1 MLAWIF
7 FQVGQA
13 WWEVFYLHGSKGMKT
28 LTLYTLPWESNEKGP
43 ELLLSTSPLVLL
55 GNLRQPDI
63 HQQYISP
70 KFGCFFQAPLKL
82 KFSMWE
88 GNHYCNCNKLFFML
102 CLCYIHLG
110 VIWIVMRRS
119 GGMPDERTH

>member
-13 WWEVFYLHGSKGMKT
+13 WWEAFYLHGSKGMKT
-28 LTLYTLPWESNEKGP
+28 LTLYMLPWESNEKGP

-70 KFGCFFQAPLKL
+70 KLLPGT
-82 KFSMWE
+82 S
-88 GNHYCNCNKLFFML
+88 
-102 CLCYIHLG
+102 
-110 VIWIVMRRS
+110 
-119 GGMPDERTH
+119 

>member
-13 WWEVFYLHGSKGMKT
+13 WWEAFYLHGSKGMKT
-28 LTLYTLPWESNEKGP
+28 LTLYMLPWESNEKGP
-43 ELLLSTSPLVLL
+43 ELLLSTSPLVLQ

-70 KFGCFFQAPLKL
+70 KLLPGT
-82 KFSMWE
+82 S
-88 GNHYCNCNKLFFML
+88 
-102 CLCYIHLG
+102 
-110 VIWIVMRRS
+110 
-119 GGMPDERTH
+119 

>member
-13 WWEVFYLHGSKGMKT
+13 WWEAFYLHGSKGMKT

-43 ELLLSTSPLVLL
+43 ELLLSTSPFVLL
-55 GNLRQPDI
+55 GNLRQPNI

-70 KFGCFFQAPLKL
+70 KLLPGT
-82 KFSMWE
+82 S
-88 GNHYCNCNKLFFML
+88 
-102 CLCYIHLG
+102 
-110 VIWIVMRRS
+110 
-119 GGMPDERTH
+119 